1 LRWEAYLS
9 SLKAMRKSILLCHNP
24 WSW

>member
-1 LRWEAYLS
+1 
-9 SLKAMRKSILLCHNP
+9 LKAMRKSILLCHNP